1 MRFASYW
8 AFIRA
13 SLNAG
18 VCAEPRAL
26 DLSLQQ
32 IRGIIDRNTAGHP
45 VVDALRQEVMA
56 SDSRYEELVED
67 DQKFVDLEVEKLAD
81 ERGISLD

>member
-1 MRFASYW
+1 MCR
-8 AFIRA
+8 
-13 SLNAG
+13 
-18 VCAEPRAL
+18 PRAL

-32 IRGIIDRNTAGHP
+32 IHGIIDRNTAGHP